1 MVAGSG
7 NFTLTV
13 YGTNFVGSSE
23 VHWNGALRPTAYTS
37 PTQLTA
43 EIPAADIASEGSAG
57 ITVVNPP
64 PNGGTSNALTFT
76 IIPPNRPPAMGVNQ
90 LTVSVA
96 EGSLAANTG
105 TVSDVDGD
113 LVTLT
118 TSIGSVTNNGNG
130 TWSWSFTTTDGP
142 AESQTVTL
150 YADDGN
156 GGTATATF
164 DLVVTNVVP
173 TANAGAD
180 QTVNRNAVVSL
191 SGTWTDPPA
200 NADDL
205 YSRSWDLNGDG
216 VPDSSGTASYGSTIP
231 ETASFALEG
240 AYTLTFSVT
249 DKDGGVGTDTLSVT
263 VLNQPPV
270 CDATLPS
277 QDFLWP
283 PEHQM
288 EAVNVLGVTDP
299 EDDPL
304 TITITSISQD
314 EPTNGLGD
322 GDTSPDGQGI
332 GTDTA
337 MLRAE
342 RSGEDNGRMYHID
355 FSANDGHGGICNG
368 TVLVGVNHDQGKK
381 GEAVDDGP
389 IYNSTIP

>member
-231 ETASFALEG
+231 ETG
-240 AYTLTFSVT
+240 ANAGFDPDVLRGGRR
-249 DKDGGVGTDTLSVT
+249 KDH
-263 VLNQPPV
+263 
-270 CDATLPS
+270 
-277 QDFLWP
+277 F
-283 PEHQM
+283 
-288 EAVNVLGVTDP
+288 
-299 EDDPL
+299 
-304 TITITSISQD
+304 
-314 EPTNGLGD
+314 
-322 GDTSPDGQGI
+322 
-332 GTDTA
+332 
-337 MLRAE
+337 
-342 RSGEDNGRMYHID
+342 
-355 FSANDGHGGICNG
+355 
-368 TVLVGVNHDQGKK
+368 
-381 GEAVDDGP
+381 
-389 IYNSTIP
+389 